1 MTYEG
6 LVIHVNSTKS
16 NKMKI
21 LYLFDKSIQGDNFVV
36 GFCYSK
42 QWNQSVT
49 HIAGLGI
56 VDIVEG
62 LELC

>member
-36 GFCYSK
+36 GFCCSK
-42 QWNQSVT
+42 QWNRSAT
-49 HIAGLGI
+49 HIVGLGI

-62 LELC
+62 LELS